1 MQELDDQMSQPDFW
15 ADTVNAKAVS
25 RHAEEM
31 RQEIKAWTD
40 LRKNLDELLK
50 FSEEAKAEA
59 DLQAEIEKK
68 YFELKNQYE
77 KLEFQVLLAGQHDE
91 KNAIFAIH
99 AGTGGVDAQDWAEML
114 LRMLIRFCEKKGWA
128 AKIVDE
134 SRGQEAG
141 IKSATVIVEGRYAY
155 GYLKSEAGVH
165 RLVRISPYDAEKMR
179 HTSFAL
185 VEVLPEF
192 NEVEEIPIEEKDL
205 RIDTFLSSGHG
216 GQSVQTTYSAVR
228 IVHIPTNIVVTCQ
241 NERSQKQNK
250 ETAMKIL
257 RAKLHRISFNKQQAE
272 KQELRGAYSEAAWG
286 NQIRSYV
293 LQPYKLVKD
302 HRTEVESHQPD
313 EVLNGDLDKFIEG
326 YLRWSAGKK

>member
-1 MQELDDQMSQPDFW
+1 MSQPDFW